1 MLINQSIIDEIIS
14 RADIIDVVSKSIK
27 LKRSGHNYL
36 ACCPFHKEKTPSF
49 SVNSIKQ
56 FFHCFG
62 CEESGDVISFVMKFN
77 GVDFIDAI
85 KILADTYGVHIP
97 ESNETFTPKELQ
109 QKKEHKA
116 TLKDTI
122 NKTVQFF
129 RNNLVN
135 SNIAKNYLLNRGL
148 TNEVINQF
156 LLGFAPNDFN
166 LLEKLFPDY
175 AKNQFLI
182 DSGLV
187 IKNEANNKIYDRFR
201 GRIIFPIRN
210 TKGDVIAFGGRVIT
224 KSEPK
229 YLNSPETILFN
240 KSQELYG
247 LFEAQK
253 SIRNKNQVII
263 VEGYMDVIALNQFG
277 INNVVATM
285 GTAITDEH
293 IKKLFRLCDNIYYA
307 FDGDNAGRKAAWRA
321 LERSIANIT
330 DTKAGYF
337 LFLPKEHDPDSFIR
351 NKGVNEFINQLNNNS
366 VPLSS
371 FLLNQLSSEVNINTE
386 EGKARLISL
395 AKPFLEQ
402 TKAIALQVILK
413 KQLAK
418 IVELEPNVLESILNN
433 RSRYAFYNNQWKNNP
448 QLPVKENIIKINLVE
463 IIIRHALHNISWVI
477 NYKLP
482 ENINFYSQ
490 EIQELALIIDFIH
503 NNYNINDNIEL
514 IKITEYIKSPT
525 LNLENM
531 YNNNNIIT
539 LTEDEFR
546 QTLDNLFGLSARK
559 VIKIPKIPMKE
570 QSNE

>member
-1 MLINQSIIDEIIS
+1 MQINQSIIDEIIS
-14 RADIIDVVSKSIK
+14 RADIIDVVSKNIK
-27 LKRSGHNYL
+27 LKRSGQNYL

-49 SVNSIKQ
+49 SVNSVKQ

-97 ESNETFTPKELQ
+97 ESNEIFTPKQLQ

-135 SNIAKNYLLNRGL
+135 SNIAKDYLLNRGL

-156 LLGFAPNDFN
+156 LIGFAPNDFN

-175 AKNQFLI
+175 AKNPFLI

-187 IKNEANNKIYDRFR
+187 IKNEANKIYDRFR

-210 TKGDVIAFGGRVIT
+210 TKGDVIAFGGRVINN
-224 KSEPK
+224 SEPK
-229 YLNSPETILFN
+229 YLNSPETVLFN

-247 LFEAQK
+247 LFEGQK
-253 SIRNKNQVII
+253 SIRSKNQVII

-330 DTKAGYF
+330 DTKASYF
-337 LFLPKEHDPDSFIR
+337 LFFPKEHDPDSFIR
-351 NKGVNEFINQLNNNS
+351 NKGANEFINQLNNNS

-433 RSRYAFYNNQWKNNP
+433 RSRYAFYNNQWKNNS

-477 NYKLP
+477 KYKLP
-482 ENINFYSQ
+482 ENINFHSQ

-514 IKITEYIKSPT
+514 IKITEYVNSHT
-525 LNLENM
+525 LNLENI
-531 YNNNNIIT
+531 YNNNNIIN
-539 LTEDEFR
+539 LTEEEFR

-559 VIKIPKIPMKE
+559 VVKIPKIPMKE

>member
-1 MLINQSIIDEIIS
+1 MQINQSIIDEIIS
-14 RADIIDVVSKSIK
+14 RADIIDVISKNIK
-27 LKRSGHNYL
+27 LKRSGQNYL

-49 SVNSIKQ
+49 SVNSVKQ

-62 CEESGDVISFVMKFN
+62 CEESGDVISFVRKFN

-85 KILADTYGVHIP
+85 KILGDTYGVHIP
-97 ESNETFTPKELQ
+97 ESNENFTPKQLQ

-135 SNIAKNYLLNRGL
+135 SDVAKNYLLRRGL
-148 TNEVINQF
+148 TNEIINQF
-156 LLGFAPNDFN
+156 LIGFAPNDFN
-166 LLEKLFPDY
+166 LLEKLFPNY

-187 IKNEANNKIYDRFR
+187 IKNEANKIYDRFR

-224 KSEPK
+224 NSEPK

-253 SIRNKNQVII
+253 SIRSKNQVII

-321 LERSIANIT
+321 LERSISNIT
-330 DTKAGYF
+330 DTKASYF
-337 LFLPKEHDPDSFIR
+337 LFLPEEHDPDSFIR
-351 NKGVNEFINQLNNNS
+351 SKGATEFANQLKNNS
-366 VPLSS
+366 IPLSN

-402 TKAIALQVILK
+402 TKAVALQVILK

-433 RSRYAFYNNQWKNNP
+433 RSRYAFYNNKWNNNS
-448 QLPVKENIIKINLVE
+448 QSALKENIIKINLVE
-463 IIIRHALHNISWVI
+463 IIMRHTLHNISWVI

-482 ENINFYSQ
+482 ENIKHYSQ

-503 NNYNINDNIEL
+503 NNYNVNDNIEL
-514 IKITEYIKSPT
+514 IKITEYVNSPT
-525 LNLENM
+525 LNLENL
-531 YNNNNIIT
+531 YNNNNAIT

-546 QTLDNLFGLSARK
+546 QTLDNLFGLSTRK

-570 QSNE
+570 QFNE

>member
-1 MLINQSIIDEIIS
+1 
-14 RADIIDVVSKSIK
+14 
-27 LKRSGHNYL
+27 
-36 ACCPFHKEKTPSF
+36 
-49 SVNSIKQ
+49 
-56 FFHCFG
+56 
-62 CEESGDVISFVMKFN
+62 
-77 GVDFIDAI
+77 
-85 KILADTYGVHIP
+85 
-97 ESNETFTPKELQ
+97 
-109 QKKEHKA
+109 
-116 TLKDTI
+116 
-122 NKTVQFF
+122 
-129 RNNLVN
+129 
-135 SNIAKNYLLNRGL
+135 
-148 TNEVINQF
+148 
-156 LLGFAPNDFN
+156 
-166 LLEKLFPDY
+166 LEKLFPDY
-175 AKNQFLI
+175 AKNPFLI

-187 IKNEANNKIYDRFR
+187 IKNEANKIYDRFR

-210 TKGDVIAFGGRVIT
+210 TKGDVIAFGGRVINN
-224 KSEPK
+224 SEPK
-229 YLNSPETILFN
+229 YLNSPETVLFN

-247 LFEAQK
+247 LFEGQK
-253 SIRNKNQVII
+253 SIRSKNQVII

-330 DTKAGYF
+330 DTKASYF
-337 LFLPKEHDPDSFIR
+337 LFFPKEHDPDSFIR
-351 NKGVNEFINQLNNNS
+351 NKGANEFINQLNNNS

-418 IVELEPNVLESILNN
+418 IVELETNVLESILNN
-433 RSRYAFYNNQWKNNP
+433 RSRYAFYNNQWKNNS

-477 NYKLP
+477 KYKLP
-482 ENINFYSQ
+482 ENINFHSQ

-514 IKITEYIKSPT
+514 IKITEYVNSHT
-525 LNLENM
+525 LDLENI
-531 YNNNNIIT
+531 YNNNNIIN
-539 LTEDEFR
+539 LTEEEFR

-559 VIKIPKIPMKE
+559 VVKIPKIPMKE